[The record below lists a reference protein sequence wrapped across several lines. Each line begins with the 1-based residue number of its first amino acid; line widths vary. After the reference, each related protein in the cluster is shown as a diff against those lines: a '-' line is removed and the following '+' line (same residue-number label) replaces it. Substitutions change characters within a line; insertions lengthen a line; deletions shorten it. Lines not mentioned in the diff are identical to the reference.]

1 MLGFRAIDTA
11 APFLQNITILI
22 RTNFIM
28 NSQSFRL
35 ATLSLMTLALM
46 ACGGSKSVSP
56 PSTESEEAV
65 DNALLVTLGDAL
77 FTDKTLSVNNI
88 VSCQSCHTSA
98 GVAFS
103 DSPNRLSAGVM
114 SNITVRNSP
123 ALSYVSFIP
132 ALTQVDMA
140 WIGGLFHDGRAD
152 SLAEQIEGPLLGARE
167 MGNSTKADVIAKLCA
182 SSSPSKAEFTAAYGS
197 DSLSAACAATPQQ
210 ADIDTTFARIGR
222 ALAALQSSED
232 FQPFSS
238 KYDAYLNGKA
248 SLSKQEIQGLSAFV
262 RADKGNCAAC
272 HVINRDNPAKQ
283 PLFTDF
289 TYDNIG
295 LPSVAGDVID
305 PGLFATA
312 KVNADASLQGKFR
325 VPTLRNVE
333 VTAPY
338 MHNGVFAD
346 LKTAVE
352 FYSSRDTDPRWAAMG
367 ATDYPETVNKT
378 ELGNLK
384 LSAGEID
391 AIVAFLKTLTDNY
404 TAP

>member
-1 MLGFRAIDTA
+1 
-11 APFLQNITILI
+11 
-22 RTNFIM
+22 M
-28 NSQSFRL
+28 NSQALRVT
-35 ATLSLMTLALM
+35 ALSLVTAALM
-46 ACGGSKSVSP
+46 ACGGSKSVSSP
-56 PSTESEEAV
+56 NTANEESV
-65 DNALLVTLGDAL
+65 DNARLVTLGDAL
-77 FTDKTLSVNNI
+77 FTDKTLSVNNT

-98 GVAFS
+98 AVAFS

-114 SNITVRNSP
+114 SNTTVRNSP
-123 ALSYVSFIP
+123 TLGYVSFIP

-152 SLAEQIEGPLLGARE
+152 SLAAQIEGPLLGARE
-167 MGNSTKADVIAKLCA
+167 MGNGTKAAVIAKLCV
-182 SSSPSKAEFTAAYGS
+182 SSSQTEFTAVYGS
-197 DSLSAACAATPQQ
+197 DSLSKACSATPQQ
-210 ADIDTTFARIGR
+210 ADIDTTFARLGR
-222 ALAALQSSED
+222 ALAALQSTEA

-238 KYDAYLNGKA
+238 KYDAYLNGRA
-248 SLSKQEIQGLSAFV
+248 SLSDQEIRGLSAFV

-295 LPSVAGDVID
+295 LPSVTGDAID
-305 PGLFATA
+305 PGLFATT
-312 KVNADASLQGKFR
+312 KVNADPTLKGKFR

-338 MHNGVFAD
+338 MHNGVFGD

-352 FYSSRDTDPRWAAMG
+352 FYNSRDTDPRWAAMG

-384 LSAGEID
+384 LNADEID
-391 AIVAFLKTLTDNY
+391 AIVAFLKTLTDGY